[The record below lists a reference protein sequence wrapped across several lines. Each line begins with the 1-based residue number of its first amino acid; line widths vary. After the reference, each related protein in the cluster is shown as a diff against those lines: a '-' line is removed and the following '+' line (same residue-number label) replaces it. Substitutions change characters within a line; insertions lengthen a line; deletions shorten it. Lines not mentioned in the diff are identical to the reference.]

1 MGVRIV
7 LADDH
12 EVVREGVT
20 KLFAASRPDWM
31 VCEEA
36 ADGIHA
42 LRAIRDL
49 KPDVAVLD
57 ITMPGLSGFE
67 VATHVRKLGLPCR
80 LLIFTGHEFDGIAGE
95 VSRVGAHGY
104 VLKSEVTRNLV
115 VAIDAL
121 LEGRTF
127 YGTPPGP
134 SQRRFHAAKSQS
146 AHAFGPGL
154 HRHST

>member
-1 MGVRIV
+1 MRIV

-12 EVVREGVT
+12 QVVREGL
-20 KLFAASRPDWM
+20 KRLFAASQPGWI
-31 VCEEA
+31 VCAEA

-49 KPDVAVLD
+49 RPDVAVLD
-57 ITMPGLSGFE
+57 ITMPGLSGLE

-80 LLIFTGHEFDGIAGE
+80 LLIFTGHDFDRLPEE

-104 VLKSEVTRNLV
+104 VLKSDASRNLI

-121 LEGRTF
+121 LKGRTF
-127 YGTPPGP
+127 YGTPPAP
-134 SQRRFHAAKSQS
+134 PQRFFYAARSE
-146 AHAFGPGL
+146 
-154 HRHST
+154 